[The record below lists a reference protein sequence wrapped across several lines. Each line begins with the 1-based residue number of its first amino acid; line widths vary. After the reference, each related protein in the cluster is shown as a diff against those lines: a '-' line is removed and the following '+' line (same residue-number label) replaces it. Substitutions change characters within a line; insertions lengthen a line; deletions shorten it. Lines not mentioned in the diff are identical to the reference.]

1 MIEVRVRFVDPER
14 SSIHRIHNFGEDLW
28 RALSPDKAVNIDI
41 GEIDRSRD
49 VIRYFV
55 RRRHLK
61 RSLATTDD
69 VLTRN
74 LMKEEAAIEIADRAD
89 A

>member
-1 MIEVRVRFVDPER
+1 MIEVRVRFTDPDR
-14 SSIHRIHNFGEDLW
+14 SSLHRIHNFGEDLW
-28 RALSPDKAVNIDI
+28 RAFRHSKAVEIDI

-55 RRRHLK
+55 HRRHLK

-74 LMKEEAAIEIADRAD
+74 LMKEEAAIEVAEMGRA
-89 A
+89 